1 MRELNQL
8 LLNLDYKTNFN
19 EHDFYLSKSNEYAF
33 NLINKWPI
41 WQKNILNISGEKFS
55 GKSHLANIFKEKS
68 NAFLVTGNKINNSI
82 FKKLKLYESII
93 IDDFDDC
100 KDEEIL
106 YSIFNLVDQDSK
118 YLLINSLK
126 PINEIKFNLSDL
138 SSRSKNCIYAEIENP
153 DDELLFAIILKNFSD
168 RQIKIEK
175 KIINF
180 IISRI
185 DRSYRK
191 IDEFIYKI
199 DEISLKKKKPINFK
213 TIKEILKVEK
223 I

>member
-1 MRELNQL
+1 MSELNQL
-8 LLNLDYKTNFN
+8 LLDFDYKTNFN
-19 EHDFYLSKSNEYAF
+19 EHDFYLSKSNSNAF
-33 NLINKWPI
+33 NLINRWPD
-41 WQKNILNISGEKFS
+41 WDKKILNISGEKFS
-55 GKSHLANIFKEKS
+55 GKSHLANIFRLKS
-68 NAFLVTGNKINNSI
+68 KAFLIKGNEIDNSI
-82 FKKLKLYESII
+82 FKSIKLHESII
-93 IDDFDDC
+93 IDDFEECDE
-100 KDEEIL
+100 EEIL
-106 YSIFNLVDQDSK
+106 YSIFNLIDQDSK

-126 PINEIKFNLSDL
+126 PINKIKYRLPDL
-138 SSRSKNCIYAEIENP
+138 TSRSKNCLYAIIENP

-199 DEISLKKKKPINFK
+199 DELSLKKKKPINLK
-213 TIKEILKVEK
+213 TIKEIL
-223 I
+223 

>member
-1 MRELNQL
+1 MSELNQL
-8 LLNLDYKTNFN
+8 LLDFDYKTNFN
-19 EHDFYLSKSNEYAF
+19 EHDFYLSKSNSNAF
-33 NLINKWPI
+33 NLINRWPD
-41 WQKNILNISGEKFS
+41 WDKKILNISGEKFS
-55 GKSHLANIFKEKS
+55 GKSHLANIFKLKS
-68 NAFLVTGNKINNSI
+68 KAFLIKGNEIDNSI
-82 FKKLKLYESII
+82 FKSIKLYESII
-93 IDDFDDC
+93 IDDFEEC
-100 KDEEIL
+100 NEEEIL
-106 YSIFNLVDQDSK
+106 YSIFNLIDQDSK

-126 PINEIKFNLSDL
+126 PINEIKYRLPDL
-138 SSRSKNCIYAEIENP
+138 TSRSKNCLYAVIENP

-199 DEISLKKKKPINFK
+199 DELSLKKKKPINLK
-213 TIKEILKVEK
+213 TIKEIL
-223 I
+223 

>member
-1 MRELNQL
+1 MSELNQL
-8 LLNLDYKTNFN
+8 LLGFDYKTNFN
-19 EHDFYLSKSNEYAF
+19 EHDFYLSKSNSNAF
-33 NLINKWPI
+33 NLINRWPD
-41 WQKNILNISGEKFS
+41 WDKKILNISGEKFS
-55 GKSHLANIFKEKS
+55 GKSHLANIFKLKS
-68 NAFLVTGNKINNSI
+68 KAFLIKGNEIDNSI
-82 FKKLKLYESII
+82 FKSLKLHESII
-93 IDDFDDC
+93 IDDFEEC
-100 KDEEIL
+100 NEEEIL
-106 YSIFNLVDQDSK
+106 YSIFNLIDQDSK

-126 PINEIKFNLSDL
+126 PINEIKYRLPDL
-138 SSRSKNCIYAEIENP
+138 TSRSKNCLYAVIENP

-199 DEISLKKKKPINFK
+199 DELSLKKKKPINLK
-213 TIKEILKVEK
+213 TIKEIL
-223 I
+223 

>member
-1 MRELNQL
+1 MSELNQL
-8 LLNLDYKTNFN
+8 LLDFDHKTNFN
-19 EHDFYLSKSNEYAF
+19 EHDFYLSKSNSNAF
-33 NLINKWPI
+33 NLINRWPD
-41 WQKNILNISGEKFS
+41 WDKKILNISGEKFS
-55 GKSHLANIFKEKS
+55 GKSHLANIFKLKS
-68 NAFLVTGNKINNSI
+68 KAFLIKGNEIDNSI
-82 FKKLKLYESII
+82 FKSIKLYESII
-93 IDDFDDC
+93 IDDFEEC
-100 KDEEIL
+100 NEEEIL
-106 YSIFNLVDQDSK
+106 YSIFNLIDQDSK

-126 PINEIKFNLSDL
+126 PINEIKYRLPDL
-138 SSRSKNCIYAEIENP
+138 TSRLKNCLYVVIENP

-199 DEISLKKKKPINFK
+199 DELSLKKKKPINLK
-213 TIKEILKVEK
+213 TIKEIL
-223 I
+223 

>member
-1 MRELNQL
+1 MSEINQL
-8 LLNLDYKTNFN
+8 LLDFDYKNNFN
-19 EHDFYLSKSNEYAF
+19 EHDFYLSKSNSNAF
-33 NLINKWPI
+33 NLINRWPY
-41 WQKNILNISGEKFS
+41 WDKKILNISGEKFS
-55 GKSHLANIFKEKS
+55 GKSHLANIFKLKS
-68 NAFLVTGNKINNSI
+68 KAFLIKGNEIDNSI
-82 FKKLKLYESII
+82 FKSIKLHESII
-93 IDDFDDC
+93 IDDFEEC
-100 KDEEIL
+100 NEEEIL
-106 YSIFNLVDQDSK
+106 YSIFNLIDQDSK

-126 PINEIKFNLSDL
+126 PINKIKYRLPDL
-138 SSRSKNCIYAEIENP
+138 TSRSKNCLYAVIENP

-199 DEISLKKKKPINFK
+199 DELSLKKKKPINLK
-213 TIKEILKVEK
+213 TIKEIL
-223 I
+223 

>member
-1 MRELNQL
+1 MSELNQL
-8 LLNLDYKTNFN
+8 LLDFDYKTNFN
-19 EHDFYLSKSNEYAF
+19 EHDFYLSKSNSNAF
-33 NLINKWPI
+33 NLIYRWPD
-41 WQKNILNISGEKFS
+41 WDKKILNISGEKFS
-55 GKSHLANIFKEKS
+55 GKSHLANIFRLKS
-68 NAFLVTGNKINNSI
+68 KAFLIKGNEIDNSI
-82 FKKLKLYESII
+82 FKSIKLHESII
-93 IDDFDDC
+93 IDDFEEC
-100 KDEEIL
+100 NEEEIL
-106 YSIFNLVDQDSK
+106 YSIFNLIDQDSK

-126 PINEIKFNLSDL
+126 PINEIKYKLPDL
-138 SSRSKNCIYAEIENP
+138 TSRSKNCLYAVIENP

-199 DEISLKKKKPINFK
+199 DELSLKKKKPINLK
-213 TIKEILKVEK
+213 TIKEIL
-223 I
+223 

>member
-1 MRELNQL
+1 MSELNQL
-8 LLNLDYKTNFN
+8 LLDFDYKTNFN
-19 EHDFYLSKSNEYAF
+19 EHDFYLSKSNSNAF
-33 NLINKWPI
+33 NLINRWPD
-41 WQKNILNISGEKFS
+41 WDKKILNISGEKFS
-55 GKSHLANIFKEKS
+55 GKSHLANIFKLKS
-68 NAFLVTGNKINNSI
+68 KAFLIKGNKIDNSI
-82 FKKLKLYESII
+82 FKSIKFHESII
-93 IDDFDDC
+93 IDDFEEC
-100 KDEEIL
+100 NEEEIL
-106 YSIFNLVDQDSK
+106 YSIFNLIDQDSK

-126 PINEIKFNLSDL
+126 PINEIKYRLPDL
-138 SSRSKNCIYAEIENP
+138 TSRSKNCLYAVIENP

-199 DEISLKKKKPINFK
+199 DELSLKKKKPISLK
-213 TIKEILKVEK
+213 TIKEIL
-223 I
+223 

>member
-1 MRELNQL
+1 MSELNQL
-8 LLNLDYKTNFN
+8 LLDFAYKTNFN
-19 EHDFYLSKSNEYAF
+19 EHDFYLSKSNSNAF
-33 NLINKWPI
+33 NLINRWPD
-41 WQKNILNISGEKFS
+41 WDKKILNISGEKFS
-55 GKSHLANIFKEKS
+55 GKSHLANIFKLKS
-68 NAFLVTGNKINNSI
+68 KAFLIKGNEIDNSI
-82 FKKLKLYESII
+82 FKSIKLHESII
-93 IDDFDDC
+93 IDDFEEC
-100 KDEEIL
+100 NEEEIL
-106 YSIFNLVDQDSK
+106 YSIFNLIDQDSK

-126 PINEIKFNLSDL
+126 PINEIKYRLPDL
-138 SSRSKNCIYAEIENP
+138 TSRSKNCLYAVIENP

-199 DEISLKKKKPINFK
+199 DELSLKKKKPINLK
-213 TIKEILKVEK
+213 TIKEIL
-223 I
+223 

>member
-1 MRELNQL
+1 MSELNQL
-8 LLNLDYKTNFN
+8 LLDFDYKTNFN
-19 EHDFYLSKSNEYAF
+19 EHDFYLSKSNSNAF
-33 NLINKWPI
+33 NLIYRWPD
-41 WQKNILNISGEKFS
+41 WDKKILNISGEKFS
-55 GKSHLANIFKEKS
+55 GKSHLANIFRLKS
-68 NAFLVTGNKINNSI
+68 KAFLIKGNEIDNSI
-82 FKKLKLYESII
+82 FKSIKLHESII
-93 IDDFDDC
+93 IDDFEEC
-100 KDEEIL
+100 NEEEIL
-106 YSIFNLVDQDSK
+106 YSIFNLIDQDSK

-126 PINEIKFNLSDL
+126 PINEIKYKLPDL
-138 SSRSKNCIYAEIENP
+138 TSRSKNCLYAVIENP

-199 DEISLKKKKPINFK
+199 DELSLKKKKPINLK
-213 TIKEILKVEK
+213 TIKEILEIEK

>member
-1 MRELNQL
+1 MSELNQL
-8 LLNLDYKTNFN
+8 LLDFDYKTNFN
-19 EHDFYLSKSNEYAF
+19 EHDFYLSKSNSNAF
-33 NLINKWPI
+33 NLIYRWPD
-41 WQKNILNISGEKFS
+41 WDKKILNISGEKFS
-55 GKSHLANIFKEKS
+55 GKSHLANIFRLKS
-68 NAFLVTGNKINNSI
+68 KAFLIKGNEIDNSI
-82 FKKLKLYESII
+82 FKSIKLHESII
-93 IDDFDDC
+93 IDDYEEC
-100 KDEEIL
+100 YEEEIL
-106 YSIFNLVDQDSK
+106 YSIFNLIDQDSK

-126 PINEIKFNLSDL
+126 PINEIKYRLPDL
-138 SSRSKNCIYAEIENP
+138 TSRSKNCLYAVIENP

-199 DEISLKKKKPINFK
+199 DELSLKKKKPINFK
-213 TIKEILKVEK
+213 TIKEIL
-223 I
+223 

>member
-1 MRELNQL
+1 MSELNQL
-8 LLNLDYKTNFN
+8 LLDFDYKTNFN
-19 EHDFYLSKSNEYAF
+19 EHDFYLSKSNSNAF
-33 NLINKWPI
+33 NLINRWPD
-41 WQKNILNISGEKFS
+41 WDKKILNISGEKFS
-55 GKSHLANIFKEKS
+55 GKSHLANIFKLKS
-68 NAFLVTGNKINNSI
+68 KAFLIKGNEIDNSI
-82 FKKLKLYESII
+82 FKSIKLHESII
-93 IDDFDDC
+93 IDDFEEC
-100 KDEEIL
+100 NEEEIL
-106 YSIFNLVDQDSK
+106 YSIFNLIDQDSK

-126 PINEIKFNLSDL
+126 PINKIKYRLPDL
-138 SSRSKNCIYAEIENP
+138 TSRSKNCLYAVIENP

-199 DEISLKKKKPINFK
+199 DELSLKKKKPINLK
-213 TIKEILKVEK
+213 TIKEIL
-223 I
+223 

>member
-1 MRELNQL
+1 MSELNQL
-8 LLNLDYKTNFN
+8 LLDFDYKTNFN
-19 EHDFYLSKSNEYAF
+19 EHDFYLSKSNSNAF
-33 NLINKWPI
+33 NLIYRWPDWNK
-41 WQKNILNISGEKFS
+41 KILNISGEKFS
-55 GKSHLANIFKEKS
+55 GKSHLANIFKLKS
-68 NAFLVTGNKINNSI
+68 KAFLIKGNEIDNSI
-82 FKKLKLYESII
+82 FKSIKLHESII
-93 IDDFDDC
+93 IDDFEEC
-100 KDEEIL
+100 NEEEIL
-106 YSIFNLVDQDSK
+106 YSIFNLIDQDSK

-126 PINEIKFNLSDL
+126 PINEIKYRLPDL
-138 SSRSKNCIYAEIENP
+138 TSRSKNCLYAVIENP

-199 DEISLKKKKPINFK
+199 DELSLKKKKPINLK
-213 TIKEILKVEK
+213 TIKEIL
-223 I
+223 

>member
-1 MRELNQL
+1 MSELNQL
-8 LLNLDYKTNFN
+8 LLDFDYKTNFN
-19 EHDFYLSKSNEYAF
+19 EHDFYLSKSNSNAF
-33 NLINKWPI
+33 NLINRWPD
-41 WQKNILNISGEKFS
+41 WDKKILNISGEKFS
-55 GKSHLANIFKEKS
+55 GKSHLANIFKLKS
-68 NAFLVTGNKINNSI
+68 KAFLIKGNEIDNSI
-82 FKKLKLYESII
+82 FKNIKFHENII
-93 IDDFDDC
+93 IDDFEEC
-100 KDEEIL
+100 NEEEIL
-106 YSIFNLVDQDSK
+106 YSIFNLIDQDSK

-126 PINEIKFNLSDL
+126 PINEIKYRLPDL
-138 SSRSKNCIYAEIENP
+138 TSRSKNCLYAVIENP

-199 DEISLKKKKPINFK
+199 DELSLKKKKPINLK
-213 TIKEILKVEK
+213 TIKEIL
-223 I
+223 

>member
-1 MRELNQL
+1 MSELNQL
-8 LLNLDYKTNFN
+8 LLDFDHKTNFN
-19 EHDFYLSKSNEYAF
+19 EHDFYLSKSNSNAF
-33 NLINKWPI
+33 NLINRWPD
-41 WQKNILNISGEKFS
+41 WDKKILNISGEKFS
-55 GKSHLANIFKEKS
+55 GKSHLANIFKLKS
-68 NAFLVTGNKINNSI
+68 KAFLIKGNEIDNSI
-82 FKKLKLYESII
+82 FKSIKLHESII
-93 IDDFDDC
+93 IDDFEEC
-100 KDEEIL
+100 NEEEIL
-106 YSIFNLVDQDSK
+106 YSIFNLIDQDSK

-126 PINEIKFNLSDL
+126 PINEIKYRLPDL
-138 SSRSKNCIYAEIENP
+138 TSRSKNCLYAVIENP

-199 DEISLKKKKPINFK
+199 DELSLKKKKPINFK
-213 TIKEILKVEK
+213 TIKEIL
-223 I
+223 

>member
-8 LLNLDYKTNFN
+8 LLEFDYKTNFN
-19 EHDFYLSKSNEYAF
+19 EHDFYLSKSNSNAF
-33 NLINKWPI
+33 NLINRWPD
-41 WQKNILNISGEKFS
+41 WEKKILNISGEKFS
-55 GKSHLANIFKEKS
+55 GKSHLANIFKLKS
-68 NAFLVTGNKINNSI
+68 KAILLNGNNIDNSI
-82 FKKLKLYESII
+82 FKNLKIHECII
-93 IDDFDDC
+93 IDDFDKC
-100 KDEEIL
+100 KEEELL
-106 YSIFNLVDQDSK
+106 YSIFNLVDQDNK
-118 YLLINSLK
+118 YMMINSLK
-126 PINEIKFNLSDL
+126 PISQKKYYLPDL
-138 SSRSKNCIYAEIENP
+138 ASRSKNCIYAEIENP

-199 DEISLKKKKPINFK
+199 DELSLKKKKPITFN
-213 TIKEILKVEK
+213 TIKEIL
-223 I
+223 

>member
-1 MRELNQL
+1 MTELNQL
-8 LLNLDYKTNFN
+8 LLKLDHKTNFN
-19 EHDFYLSKSNEYAF
+19 EHDFYLSKSNSTAF
-33 NLINKWPI
+33 NLVNKWPD
-41 WQKNILNISGEKFS
+41 WGKKILNISGEKFS
-55 GKSHLANIFKEKS
+55 GKSHLANIFKSKS
-68 NAFLVTGNKINNSI
+68 NAFLIKGKNIDNSV
-82 FKKLKLYESII
+82 FKSLKLYETII

-100 KDEEIL
+100 NEEEIL
-106 YSIFNLVDQDSK
+106 YSIFNLIDQDNK
-118 YLLINSLK
+118 YMLINSLK
-126 PINEIKFNLSDL
+126 PINEIKFKLPDL
-138 SSRSKNCIYAEIENP
+138 ASRAKNCIYAEIENP

-199 DEISLKKKKPINFK
+199 DELSLKKKKPITFN
-213 TIKEILKVEK
+213 TIKEIL
-223 I
+223 

>member
-1 MRELNQL
+1 MSELNQL
-8 LLNLDYKTNFN
+8 LLDFDYKTNFN
-19 EHDFYLSKSNEYAF
+19 EHDFYLSKSNSNAF
-33 NLINKWPI
+33 NLINRWPD
-41 WQKNILNISGEKFS
+41 WDKKILNISGEKFS
-55 GKSHLANIFKEKS
+55 GKSHLANIFKLKS
-68 NAFLVTGNKINNSI
+68 KAFLIKGNEIDNSI
-82 FKKLKLYESII
+82 FKSIKLHESII
-93 IDDFDDC
+93 IDDFEEC
-100 KDEEIL
+100 NQEEIL
-106 YSIFNLVDQDSK
+106 YSIFNLIDQDSK

-126 PINEIKFNLSDL
+126 PINEIKYRLPDL
-138 SSRSKNCIYAEIENP
+138 TSRLKNCLYAVIENP

-199 DEISLKKKKPINFK
+199 DELSLKKKKPINLK
-213 TIKEILKVEK
+213 TIKEIL
-223 I
+223 

>member
-1 MRELNQL
+1 MSELNQL
-8 LLNLDYKTNFN
+8 LLDFDYKTNFN
-19 EHDFYLSKSNEYAF
+19 EHDFYLSKSNSNAF
-33 NLINKWPI
+33 NLINRWPD
-41 WQKNILNISGEKFS
+41 WDKKILNISGEKFS
-55 GKSHLANIFKEKS
+55 GKSHLANIFMLKSKAYLVKGKE
-68 NAFLVTGNKINNSI
+68 IDNSI
-82 FKKLKLYESII
+82 FKILKLHESII
-93 IDDFDDC
+93 IDDFEEC
-100 KDEEIL
+100 NEEEIL
-106 YSIFNLVDQDSK
+106 YSIFNLIDQDSK

-126 PINEIKFNLSDL
+126 PINEIKYRLPDL
-138 SSRSKNCIYAEIENP
+138 TSRSKNCLYAVIENP

-199 DEISLKKKKPINFK
+199 DELSLKKKKPINLK
-213 TIKEILKVEK
+213 TIKEIL
-223 I
+223 